1 MGRKPCCE
9 KAGLKRGPWTVEED
23 QKLVS
28 YITNNGL
35 GCWRATPKLAGLL
48 RCGKS
53 CRLRWINYLR
63 PDLKRGIFSEEEENL
78 ILDAHA
84 TLGNRWSRIAAQL
97 PGRTDNE
104 IKNYWNTRLKKRLRS
119 QGLDPNTH
127 LPLRTDRSDG
137 TGGDTDVEDGD
148 CSDATM
154 SDATKSKIKVKRK
167 AKFQETVKVRQPKG
181 PKPAPQLKMC
191 QSEEGPVLLKV
202 SKCPQ
207 SSTRINP
214 SRARNFDDD
223 SEHSSSS
230 PASSTI
236 TTKSAEDHQDS
247 SSFVRSLTSAPSF
260 PEAELWNCIKP
271 STNSITTGALLSDW
285 DSNRGLDSS
294 LPCPYL
300 HSNTEPP
307 KLEECKPL
315 VTPPLTQGV
324 SPSHDTMDIGMQRNM
339 HVSSQPSLE
348 VGENY
353 CSIFQGTCF
362 PQLEMDMSW
371 TMEGEI
377 SHATPEPIFALAP
390 PISAGLYGEVLPPAP
405 RDSSQEMQR
414 LAALLD
420 LI

>member
-1 MGRKPCCE
+1 
-9 KAGLKRGPWTVEED
+9 
-23 QKLVS
+23 
-28 YITNNGL
+28 
-35 GCWRATPKLAGLL
+35 
-48 RCGKS
+48 
-53 CRLRWINYLR
+53 
-63 PDLKRGIFSEEEENL
+63 
-78 ILDAHA
+78 
-84 TLGNRWSRIAAQL
+84 
-97 PGRTDNE
+97 
-104 IKNYWNTRLKKRLRS
+104 
-119 QGLDPNTH
+119 
-127 LPLRTDRSDG
+127 
-137 TGGDTDVEDGD
+137 
-148 CSDATM
+148 M

-420 LI
+420 LIWFFGSCIEHPTHIQAAVWFESDCGHAPSREWLCRSSSAESDVAHVSLAWEWFSRSWFTESDENRRSSAESDVSWRWSVYREWFLDTVKIPPLAVSVQISACMAWRFSGSVREAVQ